1 MTPRLVDKVTEL
13 VLAFSL
19 PARRILYARLVLH
32 FDGFPDESF
41 LHIAVL
47 TRLSFLLANS
57 NRVCTKKGLEGECGL
72 TFEKVALNDLAGL

>member
-13 VLAFSL
+13 VFAFSL
-19 PARRILYARLVLH
+19 PARGILYARLVLH

-47 TRLSFLLANS
+47 SRLSLLLANG
-57 NRVCTKKGLEGECGL
+57 NGV
-72 TFEKVALNDLAGL
+72 FEKVALNDLAGL